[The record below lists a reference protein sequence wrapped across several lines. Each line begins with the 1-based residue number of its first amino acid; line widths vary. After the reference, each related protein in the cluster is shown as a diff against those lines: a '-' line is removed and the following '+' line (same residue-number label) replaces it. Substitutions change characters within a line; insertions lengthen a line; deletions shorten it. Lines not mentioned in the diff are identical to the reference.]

1 MATREEVYR
10 KFGPKAIE
18 ALIRLLRQHVPAFQ
32 AFTEQQIIDALDAE
46 IEAIPDYDWM
56 SEQI

>member
-1 MATREEVYR
+1 MATRETVYK
-10 KFGPKAIE
+10 KFGPKTIE

-32 AFTEQQIIDALDAE
+32 AFTEQQILDALDAE

-56 SEQI
+56 NE